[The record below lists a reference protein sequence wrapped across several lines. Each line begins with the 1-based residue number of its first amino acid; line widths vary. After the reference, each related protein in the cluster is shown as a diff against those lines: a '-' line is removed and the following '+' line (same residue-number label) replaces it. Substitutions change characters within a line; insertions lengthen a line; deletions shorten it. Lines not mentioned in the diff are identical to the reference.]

1 MTKKVNLILLIIGLT
16 GLIVFNFSAVEAQ
29 ESQSITAA
37 AWSDGDYKWWKSNYS
52 SFYLNKEFEKLKME
66 FIKNNAGEVI
76 EVKRDGNSYYRDQ
89 EGKSDFTRYFK
100 SSGDW
105 CLFFKK
111 KTIII
116 FKGAHD
122 NIKIVGCI
130 KAKCKSSDAEYIEKW
145 LADTEKLQADD
156 IERYNKKV
164 AEENDLA
171 EQKKRD
177 QYSIEGKSVASLEVV
192 NLVVP
197 EKFGH
202 YRSFSYD
209 IKATLND
216 GTEITTGDGNGYISD
231 YEISYGNSN
240 YNGYQLE
247 GEIIEEDKIT
257 ISVVSKYNS
266 NNKTTKD
273 VVIKYN
279 EDISFSWNGTSWSRS
294 AGESASSYKIEI
306 KQTTHKTT
314 NEDLLM
320 YRITNINT
328 GSLIAEFKI
337 GTDHTV
343 LFYCKGGNGGVEDN
357 VGNDAGNG
365 GNITVVKDPNV
376 EYYNLSYEN
385 GGGNGGRGEY
395 NNKDGR
401 DGRDGSFKEE
411 TRPVK
416 F

>member
-1 MTKKVNLILLIIGLT
+1 MTKKVNLILLIIGL
-16 GLIVFNFSAVEAQ
+16 IAFNFSSVEAQ

-37 AWSDGDYKWWKSNYS
+37 SWSDGDYKWWKSNYS
-52 SFYLNKEFEKLKME
+52 SFYLNKEADKLKME
-66 FIKNNAGEVI
+66 FIKNDKGEVI
-76 EVKRDGNSYYRDQ
+76 EVKRNGNSYYIDE
-89 EGKSDFTRYFK
+89 EGKSDFARYYK
-100 SSGDW
+100 SSSEW

-111 KTIII
+111 NTIII
-116 FKGAHD
+116 FKGGHD

-130 KAKCKSSDAEYIEKW
+130 KSKCKSSDKEYIENW
-145 LADTEKLQADD
+145 LADTEKLQTDD
-156 IERYNKKV
+156 IEKYNKKV
-164 AEENDLA
+164 AEENDLT

-202 YRSFSYD
+202 YRNFSFD
-209 IKATLND
+209 IKAILND

-231 YEISYGNSN
+231 YEISYGDIN
-240 YNGYQLE
+240 YVGYQVE
-247 GEIIEEDKIT
+247 GEIIDADKIT

-266 NNKTTKD
+266 SLKTTKD
-273 VVIKYN
+273 VIIKYN
-279 EDISFSWNGTSWSRS
+279 ENLKFSWNGTSWSRS
-294 AGESASSYKIEI
+294 EGENASSYKIEI
-306 KQTTHKTT
+306 KQTTHKITS
-314 NEDLLM
+314 EDLLM

-337 GTDHTV
+337 GIDHTV
-343 LFYCKGGNGGVEDN
+343 LFYCKGGNGGVEDY
-357 VGNDAGNG
+357 VGNNGGDG
-365 GNITVVKDPNV
+365 GNITVIKDPNV
-376 EYYNLSYEN
+376 KYYNLSYEN
-385 GGGNGGRGEY
+385 HGGNGGDGEY
-395 NNKDGR
+395 NNKDGK